1 MLTKSKI
8 TAYISLILCQPIWS
22 SEQTDPVS
30 LPALEL
36 IVPKTANTRPV
47 ATYETPISN
56 LDFDPRVDMQA
67 RNMAEAQGDLSIR
80 GGTFE
85 NTGIQVG
92 TTTLLDPQTGHY
104 TTELPIAPE
113 MLGEPNIVTGA
124 ENALLGFNSGVG
136 TVSYSWSEITKGG
149 SLNIGGGDHDL
160 NFQRLHNAWTGF
172 YNDSEVWIWGAEIE
186 GSRSESVGTL
196 TYGDH
201 DFSRTS
207 GRIQLLGPDS
217 QTDFFAGYQEKFF
230 GWPGMYTA
238 NYNNHETEDI
248 GTTLFLINHRKTYLE
263 GSEYEVSAF
272 HRANTDHYTWKR
284 ESPSSYEAFHET
296 EVNGLGIKG
305 RHQFS
310 DVFALRYFSQITSDS
325 IDTYT
330 TSGGTRYLGLDRGKF
345 TSRNYYKLSLMPE
358 FQHQL
363 NEKEVVQLQIGA
375 SWDDTNRNKSRISP
389 IFEISHTH
397 SDSPTRTSRTYLSFA
412 ESSQVVGY
420 SAIGGSEN
428 SGLFRSNYELDREI
442 SKTIEIGHLISDSSW
457 RIDTRLFYRWDDDL
471 TDWTYF
477 VGDVNRTANPVDT
490 QTFGV
495 EIIGYH
501 KWQNFQL
508 IGSYAYLSKD
518 EDYKK
523 PDFVGSFYAL
533 NYPEHRAT
541 LGIIWEATDLI
552 QIRVDNE
559 WREQREN
566 LIRTGPDDLFYSHL
580 AISYF
585 PSQISDTELFL
596 AYDKPWDEEFQDLP
610 GTPGRGDQ
618 FSFGVSY
625 RW

>member
-1 MLTKSKI
+1 MLTKSNI

-22 SEQTDPVS
+22 SEQPDPVS

-113 MLGEPNIVTGA
+113 MLGEPNILTGA

-136 TVSYSWSEITKGG
+136 TVSYSWSEITRGG

-172 YNDSEVWIWGAEIE
+172 CNDSEDWIWGAEIE

-330 TSGGTRYLGLDRGKF
+330 TSRGTRYRGLDRGKF
-345 TSRNYYKLSLMPE
+345 TSRNYYKLSLLPE

-375 SWDDTNRNKSRISP
+375 SWDDTNKNKSRISP

-457 RIDTRLFYRWDDDL
+457 RIDTCLFYRWDDDL